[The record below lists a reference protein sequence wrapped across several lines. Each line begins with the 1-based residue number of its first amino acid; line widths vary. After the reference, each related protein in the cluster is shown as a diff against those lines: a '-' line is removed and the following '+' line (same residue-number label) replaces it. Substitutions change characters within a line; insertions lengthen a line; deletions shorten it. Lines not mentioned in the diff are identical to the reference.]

1 MRRGRRRSAEHVFCE
16 TLCPGAPVA
25 VCTCA
30 AVVVTAA
37 ATGLRGGDGC
47 SSARVSAQIA
57 SSSSTSCSLGGG
69 QFTVLPRTAKGAL
82 PQPQCAAPPG
92 VQWLTLVGS
101 PHCSGPVA
109 QGQSEGT
116 SLPQRRVVQRN
127 APGKVA
133 AVRRPLPAA
142 AVVSLVPRP
151 VLNSCS
157 QETSPCCCGEQLMV
171 AQPCKNTIL
180 KSKEKPSPV

>member
-1 MRRGRRRSAEHVFCE
+1 MRRGRRRSAEH
-16 TLCPGAPVA
+16 VA

-47 SSARVSAQIA
+47 SSARVSAQVA
-57 SSSSTSCSLGGG
+57 SFSSTSCSLGGWAVYRPA
-69 QFTVLPRTAKGAL
+69 QDCKRRTAPATVRGTTGGPMAH
-82 PQPQCAAPPG
+82 PGSCARRI
-92 VQWLTLVGS
+92 GS

-127 APGKVA
+127 AQGKVA

-142 AVVSLVPRP
+142 AIVSSAPRP

-157 QETSPCCCGEQLMV
+157 QETSPCCCGELLMV
-171 AQPCKNTIL
+171 AQPCKKHHSEI
-180 KSKEKPSPV
+180 

>member
-1 MRRGRRRSAEHVFCE
+1 M
-16 TLCPGAPVA
+16 LPPPPPPVA
-25 VCTCA
+25 WGGW
-30 AVVVTAA
+30 AVY
-37 ATGLRGGDGC
+37 RP
-47 SSARVSAQIA
+47 AQD
-57 SSSSTSCSLGGG
+57 CNR
-69 QFTVLPRTAKGAL
+69 RTALATEHGTTGGPMAH
-82 PQPQCAAPPG
+82 PGSCARRI
-92 VQWLTLVGS
+92 GS

-127 APGKVA
+127 AQGKVA

-142 AVVSLVPRP
+142 AVVSLAPRP

-171 AQPCKNTIL
+171 AQPCKKHNSEIEGETL
-180 KSKEKPSPV
+180 PSLIRLGMLFSLDFKMCRFRCHCCRRHSHHADHKRSGTGRPPGR